1 MRKSFVLY
9 TESLNVLDVLTDEQA
24 GKLFRVI
31 RDYAKDGTLPDDP
44 LMKVAFSN
52 FRDYL
57 DRDGKIYEERCR
69 RGRENGKLG
78 GRPPKEKKTDKTDIG
93 FSETQKTDIGFL
105 KPTET
110 QKTDIRYVSDSDS
123 VSVSDSVSD
132 SDKERGDKS
141 PTRRG
146 RFSPPTVEEVREYCR
161 ERGNGIDAEQFID
174 FYQAKGWMVGKNKM
188 KDWRASVRNWER
200 RDTKERSDPLQQK
213 FDALKGFGGDIDD
226 FII

>member
-78 GRPPKEKKTDKTDIG
+78 GRPPKEKKTDKTDI
-93 FSETQKTDIGFL
+93 
-105 KPTET
+105 
-110 QKTDIRYVSDSDS
+110 RYVSDSDS

-132 SDKERGDKS
+132 SDIERGDKS

-146 RFSPPTVEEVREYCR
+146 RFSPPTVDEVREYCR
-161 ERGNGIDAEQFID
+161 ERGNGIDAEQFVD
-174 FYQAKGWMVGKNKM
+174 FYESKNWMIGKNKM

-200 RDTKERSDPLQQK
+200 RDAKEHSDPLQQK

-226 FII
+226 FSTGF